1 MLLRRITS
9 HVDEQNWFAVVVDLI
24 IVIVGVFIGIQ
35 VANWNDELGDQRL
48 GHYYTARL
56 ITDLESDLAVGT
68 TLFDYYNQVLE
79 SVEEADRLLAA
90 TNPDAQAVVVAAYR
104 ASEFNNN
111 PTNSATWD
119 QIVSSGHIGLLQS
132 PAIERGLSEYY
143 KYQGPLNAG
152 NFRVLDSPY
161 RLAVRS
167 LIPLPVQLAI
177 RESCSDVW
185 DELKNSTGLVSEC
198 VLDIDDS
205 ELRRTADALLSSN
218 AVRETLRHQYSRV
231 AFVTIN
237 LESNIIQIEE
247 LLDALRSKQVK

>member
-1 MLLRRITS
+1 VLLRRITS

-198 VLDIDDS
+198 GLDIDDS

>member
-1 MLLRRITS
+1 
-9 HVDEQNWFAVVVDLI
+9 VNEQNWFAVAVDLI

-35 VANWNDELGDQRL
+35 VANWNDAQGDQRL
-48 GHYYTARL
+48 GHYYTVRL
-56 ITDLESDLAVGT
+56 ITDLENDLAVGKA
-68 TLFDYYNQVLE
+68 LLKYYDQVLE
-79 SVEEADRLLAA
+79 SVEEADRLLSVS
-90 TNPDAQAVVVAAYR
+90 NPDAQAVVVSAYR

-132 PAIERGLSEYY
+132 SSIERGLSEYY

-161 RLAVRS
+161 RLTVRS
-167 LIPLPVQLAI
+167 LIPLPIQLAI
-177 RESCSDVW
+177 RESCSDIW
-185 DELKNSTGLVSEC
+185 DKLKNSTGLVSEC

-205 ELRRTADALLSSN
+205 ELRITAEVLLSSN

-247 LLDALRSKQVK
+247 LLDALHAKQAK